1 MLHNYFITALRN
13 LLRNR
18 LYAALNIAAL
28 GLGLTAA
35 LLALLYVRH
44 ESTYDRFI
52 TRSVQVYV
60 MTVTILGM
68 ASDRTTTQFA
78 SWMETDFPGLQ
89 IGMGKGTRARLAM
102 RSAHRPTITPAITSA
117 RATRTLG
124 PKRTAVSI
132 RNSLI
137 VCRVSS
143 CSDIIRPQ
151 KRRE

>member
-102 RSAHRPTITPAITSA
+102 RSAHRPTITP
-117 RATRTLG
+117 TL
-124 PKRTAVSI
+124 P
-132 RNSLI
+132 
-137 VCRVSS
+137 SS
-143 CSDIIRPQ
+143 P
-151 KRRE
+151 